1 MLPHRAMARFQAL
14 TLLAIMLC
22 SASALAPSGW
32 TAKARAAAR
41 AGVSDP
47 GSMPWLKPMP
57 GHYLSPEFIATA
69 QPAKEASGVY
79 TDYLSAV
86 RTVRTGPCGEC
97 GDGGEEC
104 AV

>member
-1 MLPHRAMARFQAL
+1 MMAPRRALA
-14 TLLAIMLC
+14 LLAIVLC

-32 TAKARAAAR
+32 TAKARLAAAR
-41 AGVSDP
+41 AGAADP
-47 GSMPWLKPMP
+47 ESMPWLKPMP
-57 GHYLSPEFIATA
+57 GNYLSPEFIAAA
-69 QPAKEASGVY
+69 QSAKQRSGVH

-97 GDGGEEC
+97 GDGGGDDC